1 MSEID
6 EDHSMV
12 KDQITIGAHV
22 LAFDD
27 SDALLKVRGP
37 RFDSKLDRDATYLL
51 VGCLGGLGRHVTN
64 LFVDRG
70 ARDITYLS
78 RSGDQNATVQGFLV
92 NLKERGITAR
102 VIKGDVNSI
111 EDVNRAVA
119 ASGRPIKGMLQ
130 AALTLKDRLF
140 ENMTLDEFNATF
152 KSRVQGTI
160 NLHNAL
166 SESPLDFFVTWSSW
180 TSIFGVPT
188 QTNYLASNSF
198 MDAFAC
204 HRRSLGL
211 PSTSLSLS
219 QILDVGIVS
228 GNPDYQTSL
237 DRNGL
242 YGSGEDEFLDFCD
255 TAIAQCRTLVDPN
268 DDRCDMGLD
277 PGIGQGHLLAG
288 IEPKGLQELGKSVP
302 LTEMPWYSDPRFSI
316 LRSAIEFME
325 EGSTGTKKPGAEANG
340 DEDGTTMQKIHRKVA
355 KLLYTSEGEI
365 DVTAPI
371 KNYGI
376 DSMIAA
382 ELRNWLFTAYKLEVS
397 LLTLLGPT
405 SSIESMVGL
414 IEGAE

>member
-1 MSEID
+1 
-6 EDHSMV
+6 
-12 KDQITIGAHV
+12 
-22 LAFDD
+22 
-27 SDALLKVRGP
+27 
-37 RFDSKLDRDATYLL
+37 
-51 VGCLGGLGRHVTN
+51 
-64 LFVDRG
+64 
-70 ARDITYLS
+70 
-78 RSGDQNATVQGFLV
+78 
-92 NLKERGITAR
+92 
-102 VIKGDVNSI
+102 
-111 EDVNRAVA
+111 
-119 ASGRPIKGMLQ
+119 
-130 AALTLKDRLF
+130 
-140 ENMTLDEFNATF
+140 MTLDDFNATYQP
-152 KSRVQGTI
+152 RVQGTI

-166 SESPLDFFVTWSSW
+166 KDSPLEFFVTWSSW
-180 TSIFGVPT
+180 TSIFGVPA

-228 GNPDYQTSL
+228 GIPDYQTSL

-255 TAIAQCRTLVDPN
+255 TAIAQCRFLVDPK
-268 DDRCDMGLD
+268 DDRCDLGLD
-277 PGIGQGHLLAG
+277 PGVLQGHLLAG
-288 IEPKGLQELGKSVP
+288 IEPKGMQELGRSVS

-316 LRSAIEFME
+316 LRSAIELME
-325 EGSTGTKKPGAEANG
+325 EGSSGAKKPGADANA
-340 DEDGTTMQKIHRKVA
+340 DDDGNTMQKIHRKVA

-382 ELRNWLFTAYKLEVS
+382 ELRNWLFTAFNLEVS

-405 SSIESMVGL
+405 TSIEGIVGL
-414 IEGAE
+414 LDGAE